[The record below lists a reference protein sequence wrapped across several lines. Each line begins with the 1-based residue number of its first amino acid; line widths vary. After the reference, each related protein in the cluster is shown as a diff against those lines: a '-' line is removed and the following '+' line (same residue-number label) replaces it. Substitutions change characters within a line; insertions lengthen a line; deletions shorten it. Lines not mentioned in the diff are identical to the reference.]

1 MVALIN
7 KIDPNKHPRLY
18 LSILIAQKWIIPITI
33 SVCWAIVVILACM
46 MMVDGLNMIDQDT
59 LTDNEKG
66 LFNVSISVGFLAL
79 LSIVRSMKK

>member
-1 MVALIN
+1 MTALIN

-18 LSILIAQKWIIPITI
+18 FSILIAQKWIIPITM

-46 MMVDGLNMIDQDT
+46 MMVDGLEMIDQDT

-79 LSIVRSMKK
+79 FSLLRSIKK